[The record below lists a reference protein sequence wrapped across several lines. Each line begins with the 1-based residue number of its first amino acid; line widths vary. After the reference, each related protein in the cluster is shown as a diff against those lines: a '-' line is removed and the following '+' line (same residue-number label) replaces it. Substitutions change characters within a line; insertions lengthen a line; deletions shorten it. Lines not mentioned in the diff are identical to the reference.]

1 MKTFVFFIGGTGARV
16 LRSMTMLLASGVT
29 LKQKGD
35 TIVPIIVDFDA
46 TNADMHRSNNLLG
59 TYNSLHAICDYSRD
73 EFEGGF
79 FKTPLGIQEDGH
91 YREFV
96 ALSNMTFN
104 DEKNT
109 FGKFIGYDSLES
121 ISKSTKLLIDSL
133 YDTSSDTSRDRE
145 LNLELQYGFKGNPN
159 IGSVVFNEYFKT
171 DQYKNFK
178 DSFNPGD
185 RVFIVASIFGGTGS
199 SGLPQLVKKIRE
211 DVQSKLEDDG
221 SIKAIREAMLGA
233 CVVLPYFKVKED
245 SNSAV
250 NSLTFNSKAKAALNY
265 YYDEINNL
273 MSEVYYI
280 GCKEQNSSGYDNIE
294 GGEKQENKAHLVEM
308 LSAMSIIEFA
318 NHDELQP
325 DAVTKFYE
333 YTTTSV
339 EGAIPNPAF
348 QDLLAKPGAS
358 HVYQTYM
365 KKLNAFA
372 LFVKYFQDYTRKEC
386 NKGFLAP
393 KSSYYKN
400 LKDFVDPGKEFSEK
414 LNDFANRF
422 IDWTNELAQNAIFGF
437 EPYNFGKA
445 KKLDELIKL
454 DNSNKYP
461 KKNFDDEITRIL
473 NSECSKENTKDSNG
487 AKTYLR
493 HAYTACFEAVSKIN

>member
-96 ALSNMTFN
+96 SLSNMTFN

-171 DQYKNFK
+171 D
-178 DSFNPGD
+178 
-185 RVFIVASIFGGTGS
+185 
-199 SGLPQLVKKIRE
+199 
-211 DVQSKLEDDG
+211 
-221 SIKAIREAMLGA
+221 
-233 CVVLPYFKVKED
+233 
-245 SNSAV
+245 
-250 NSLTFNSKAKAALNY
+250 
-265 YYDEINNL
+265 
-273 MSEVYYI
+273 
-280 GCKEQNSSGYDNIE
+280 
-294 GGEKQENKAHLVEM
+294 
-308 LSAMSIIEFA
+308 
-318 NHDELQP
+318 
-325 DAVTKFYE
+325 
-333 YTTTSV
+333 
-339 EGAIPNPAF
+339 
-348 QDLLAKPGAS
+348 
-358 HVYQTYM
+358 
-365 KKLNAFA
+365 
-372 LFVKYFQDYTRKEC
+372 
-386 NKGFLAP
+386 
-393 KSSYYKN
+393 
-400 LKDFVDPGKEFSEK
+400 
-414 LNDFANRF
+414 
-422 IDWTNELAQNAIFGF
+422 
-437 EPYNFGKA
+437 
-445 KKLDELIKL
+445 
-454 DNSNKYP
+454 
-461 KKNFDDEITRIL
+461 
-473 NSECSKENTKDSNG
+473 
-487 AKTYLR
+487 
-493 HAYTACFEAVSKIN
+493 